1 LGIVGLSP
9 LLLFGPCIHERAD
22 CLAGHIG
29 YQKNMPALVEAAHA
43 LTTIQFAD
51 SLVQKSLLASKK
63 FELIILLG

>member
-9 LLLFGPCIHERAD
+9 FLLFGPCIHERAD

-43 LTTIQFAD
+43 LTAIQ
-51 SLVQKSLLASKK
+51 SLIRFVKK
-63 FELIILLG
+63 RLVSSRKLQLIILLG